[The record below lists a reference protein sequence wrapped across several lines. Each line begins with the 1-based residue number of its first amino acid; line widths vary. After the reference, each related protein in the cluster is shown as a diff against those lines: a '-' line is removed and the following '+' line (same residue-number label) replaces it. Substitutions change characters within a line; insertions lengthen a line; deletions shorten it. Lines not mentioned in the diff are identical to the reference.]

1 MDGYPCRH
9 CEASRIHVTHKHATQ
24 HQSVVVVHI
33 ISTPLQLK
41 TLRPTLFKISLA
53 CLHNKQQR
61 GGQWPRIG
69 RFRDRRTDCVS
80 QWTEMILHAFCMFS
94 QVSFALSQS
103 QRSEVSDPQVSA
115 ADWSYLYWCRSN
127 FNSPTNPLVT
137 FITRLVYSQ
146 PDVENFFV
154 WKEGAFLKQVATHQL
169 VNTRV
174 FASQHNTPQPQVNQ
188 LLFPLSFPFSPLIH
202 SPCGPRPNCGLS
214 SVVEMTY
221 IR

>member
-1 MDGYPCRH
+1 MTETKHFYLNIYVTQIKDYFTTACLPQDVHMDGYPCRH

-80 QWTEMILHAFCMFS
+80 QWTEMILHAFCMFL
-94 QVSFALSQS
+94 QVSFALSQMS
-103 QRSEVSDPQVSA
+103 GFKHKSEVRGEWPTGICSRLIISVLMQV
-115 ADWSYLYWCRSN
+115 
-127 FNSPTNPLVT
+127 
-137 FITRLVYSQ
+137 
-146 PDVENFFV
+146 
-154 WKEGAFLKQVATHQL
+154 
-169 VNTRV
+169 
-174 FASQHNTPQPQVNQ
+174 
-188 LLFPLSFPFSPLIH
+188 
-202 SPCGPRPNCGLS
+202 
-214 SVVEMTY
+214 
-221 IR
+221 